1 MRSERGTTTQEEVKV
16 EAKEAK
22 EEVEEGVDMYD
33 IVKAKDISEK
43 FGDEWIEQ
51 VSQIKVWNIK
61 KSKLE

>member
-16 EAKEAK
+16 EAKEENK
-22 EEVEEGVDMYD
+22 VEECVDMYD

>member
-16 EAKEAK
+16 EAKEENK
-22 EEVEEGVDMYD
+22 VEEGVDMYD

>member
-1 MRSERGTTTQEEVKV
+1 
-16 EAKEAK
+16 
-22 EEVEEGVDMYD
+22 MYD

>member
-1 MRSERGTTTQEEVKV
+1 LRSERGTTTQEEVKV
-16 EAKEAK
+16 EAKEENK
-22 EEVEEGVDMYD
+22 VEEGVDMYD